1 MMNGELQS
9 EEALILKREIHSLGT
24 TLLRGVQEVKESVSE
39 ELANQAEQSGK
50 LLHEIVE
57 CRRELREVRKV
68 LGLDVPIIPRPD
80 PLPRR
85 RHAVVPTSERP
96 SIPPQFEAES
106 GIVVTDTGSYRIEPG
121 TLDRIS
127 KRISDIEDQKKLAEA
142 EAAGAEKLRKELAAK
157 NEVLSGRVKF
167 VIILAG
173 AFVASITTVVG
184 LIEWSFRHV
193 H

>member
-1 MMNGELQS
+1 MNGELQS
-9 EEALILKREIHSLGT
+9 EEALILKREIHSIGT
-24 TLLRGVQEVKESVSE
+24 TVLRAVQDIKESVSE

-50 LLHEIVE
+50 ILHEVVE
-57 CRRELREVRKV
+57 CRREVREVRKV
-68 LGLDVPIIPRPD
+68 MGLDVPVIPRPD
-80 PLPRR
+80 PRPHHRR
-85 RHAVVPTSERP
+85 QVSPPSSERP
-96 SIPPQFEAES
+96 SIPPQFESES

-127 KRISDIEDQKKLAEA
+127 RRIADIEEGKKLAEA

-157 NEVLSGRVKF
+157 NDVLSGRVKF

-173 AFVASITTVVG
+173 SFVAFVTTTVG
-184 LIEWSFRHV
+184 FIEWSFRHV